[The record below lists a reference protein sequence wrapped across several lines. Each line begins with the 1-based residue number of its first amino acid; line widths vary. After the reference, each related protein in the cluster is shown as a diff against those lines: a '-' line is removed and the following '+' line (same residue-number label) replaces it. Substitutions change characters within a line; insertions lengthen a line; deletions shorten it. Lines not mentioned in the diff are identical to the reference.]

1 VGIALAERDTGRN
14 RPVIMVVGDGSFQY
28 SVQSIWTAGQ
38 LRLPI
43 LIVVLRNEEYCIL
56 KSFAVLEDA
65 PGVPGLDVRGID
77 TFLLQR
83 ATATVL
89 HGLTISTLLK
99 KAATEAWTKSKPTV
113 LEVPISPPRFRPLYE
128 TAHAGDMRIL
138 QLIKCR
144 LSLPANCQTRGLYEE
159 LLSAGSALDVTPVGI
174 ADVSACVGAV
184 LCEPS

>member
-1 VGIALAERDTGRN
+1 MGIALAERDTGRN

-99 KAATEAWTKSKPTV
+99 KAATEAWTKSKPTE
-113 LEVPISPPRFRPLYE
+113 LEVPISPPGSAPY
-128 TAHAGDMRIL
+128 MR
-138 QLIKCR
+138 QHT
-144 LSLPANCQTRGLYEE
+144 PATCEFCNS
-159 LLSAGSALDVTPVGI
+159 LSAVYRCQRTVKRVAYTKSSCRRVRR
-174 ADVSACVGAV
+174 SM
-184 LCEPS
+184 